1 MDIEKLTKKI
11 WKGCYSIM
19 EYRKDRNWE
28 LAEKLVEVLGAEAV
42 LDEVLKKLSKDEMN
56 EYLDDTARL
65 WEVK

>member
-1 MDIEKLTKKI
+1 
-11 WKGCYSIM
+11 M